1 MPFIKNKTI
10 QSLSENDIFVFGS
23 NLAGIHGVGA
33 AQAARVYFG
42 AQYGI
47 GEGLTG
53 KCYALPTKDEKLNVR
68 SLKDIH
74 NSILKLK
81 AIANE
86 NQNKTFYL
94 TRIGQGYAGY
104 TEDQIKP
111 LVISSDLPPN
121 IIPWWIW
128 ESAT

>member
-53 KCYALPTKDEKLNVR
+53 KCYALPTKDENLNVR
-68 SLKDIH
+68 SLEDIY

-81 AIANE
+81 VIANE